1 MKSIHSSSKHL
12 VIQLLKSEKKKMVRR
27 PIFYRLKL
35 LCNTFISF
43 FGDNLIRTF
52 ASLFTINMK
61 IMTVFGKYHK
71 YHKNSFHIEASQLI
85 TKCYLHLLFIFL
97 FQINNQSTKKNDG
110 SYVVLLVFILLTLN
124 IIYTCFKQTIIA
136 VSILIYKEC
145 LNQFLH
151 NCVFLL
157 ILQ

>member
-1 MKSIHSSSKHL
+1 MKKRKWL
-12 VIQLLKSEKKKMVRR
+12 EDW
-27 PIFYRLKL
+27 IFYRLKL

-43 FGDNLIRTF
+43 FADNLIRTF

-71 YHKNSFHIEASQLI
+71 YHKYSFHIEASQLI

-97 FQINNQSTKKNDG
+97 FQINNQSTKKKDG

-124 IIYTCFKQTIIA
+124 TFYTCFKQTMIA

-145 LNQFLH
+145 LN
-151 NCVFLL
+151 
-157 ILQ
+157 

>member
-1 MKSIHSSSKHL
+1 MKKRKWL
-12 VIQLLKSEKKKMVRR
+12 EDW
-27 PIFYRLKL
+27 IFYRLKL

-43 FGDNLIRTF
+43 FADNLIRTF

-97 FQINNQSTKKNDG
+97 FQINNQSTKKKDG

-124 IIYTCFKQTIIA
+124 TFYTCFKQTMIA

-145 LNQFLH
+145 LN
-151 NCVFLL
+151 
-157 ILQ
+157 